1 MKVRDLI
8 YHLAED
14 MEIVIQYGEESK
26 VFQGEAHDVPY
37 WIADEEIKASACIEM
52 VPGVLVIDI
61 SAPANW
67 PRKKKQADDGYKKA
81 WEILRSQITV
91 DSTKRSSVIHRRVL
105 CELLRIM
112 NELEQDP
119 GRKEE

>member
-14 MEIVIQYGEESK
+14 TEIAIQYGEESK
-26 VFQGEAHDVPY
+26 VFEGEAQDVPY

-52 VPGVLVIDI
+52 VSGVLVIDI
-61 SAPANW
+61 SSPANW

-81 WEILRSQITV
+81 WEILRAQITL
-91 DSTKRSSVIHRRVL
+91 DSTKRNSVIHRRVL

-112 NELEQDP
+112 TELEQATAQ
-119 GRKEE
+119 